1 MRHLLAAL
9 AFLSLTLPAEA
20 SFTVCNK
27 SEHLT
32 NVAVGRFNGT
42 DWESEGW
49 WTVGAHQCKTLLQ
62 GRLDARFYYLYASDG
77 GAGGWGGN
85 KGFCVGTKGAF
96 KIVGRAGCAG
106 RGYDRKGFFEVDTGR
121 KIDFTQSLAD

>member
-1 MRHLLAAL
+1 MRHFIAAL
-9 AFLSLTLPAEA
+9 ALLALTLPAEA
-20 SFTVCNK
+20 AFTVCNK
-27 SEHLT
+27 SAHLT
-32 NVAVGRFNGT
+32 NVALGRFNGT
-42 DWESEGW
+42 DWQSQGW
-49 WTVGAHQCKTLLQ
+49 WAVGPRQCKALLE

-85 KGFCVGTKGAF
+85 KGFCVAPKGAF
-96 KIVGRAGCAG
+96 KIVGRANCAG